1 MIELDKYKLGDI
13 AEVFTGFPFKGD
25 KYSDAHGTRVL
36 RGENVSLGYLRWD
49 TVKYWNE
56 NFNEFEKYSLKENDI
71 VVGMDGSRVGRNR
84 AQIKQTDLPLL
95 LAQRVARIRAKKN
108 YSQSLLSYI
117 IKGEKFENYVNAVKT
132 GTSIPHIS
140 ARQINSFEFE
150 SPVNINVQDNIA
162 SILSSLDDK
171 IELNL
176 QMNQTLENM
185 AQAIFEEWCCFKP
198 QQMSSN
204 WSLMKLSDLAE
215 VTSSKRIFMD
225 EYTDNGVP
233 FYRGKEITQL
243 SKGEKISTELFI
255 SDERYFDIKSK
266 YGIPKIGDILITS
279 VGTIGSIWI
288 VDTELPFYFKD
299 GNVTWVRGYKTIVTG
314 QYIYQ
319 WLKTK
324 DAQEQI
330 KSLTIGS
337 TQQALT
343 ISALKNLDIR
353 IPDDS
358 IVAKTIV
365 ELQAIYNKRQFNL
378 NQIQTLT
385 LIRDNLLPKLMTGK
399 IEIKN

>member
-1 MIELDKYKLGDI
+1 MSNRIKYKLSEILELVGGGTPKTTVEEYWNGDI
-13 AEVFTGFPFKGD
+13 PWLSVVDFGNKG
-25 KYSDAHGTRVL
+25 KYVYNT
-36 RGENVSLGYLRWD
+36 
-49 TVKYWNE
+49 
-56 NFNEFEKYSLKENDI
+56 EKTITEKGLKESSTKI
-71 VVGMDGSRVGRNR
+71 LKKGSL
-84 AQIKQTDLPLL
+84 I
-95 LAQRVARIRAKKN
+95 
-108 YSQSLLSYI
+108 
-117 IKGEKFENYVNAVKT
+117 
-132 GTSIPHIS
+132 IS
-140 ARQINSFEFE
+140 ARGTVGELAVLGRDMAFNQSCYGIVANNKATNDYLYYLLKLSVGKIKQNTHGAVFDTITKQTFENIEIEISE
-150 SPVNINVQDNIA
+150 SKKEQSRIA
-162 SILSSLDDK
+162 SILSCLDDK